1 MSEERVHELLYSCD
15 SRTELCE
22 MIARLEDK
30 NAKLQELCE
39 DMLDCIEIR
48 AAFGRP
54 PTDEMY
60 KRFADAARELGME
73 VGNGVEAQV

>member
-1 MSEERVHELLYSCD
+1 
-15 SRTELCE
+15 

-48 AAFGRP
+48 VAFGRP

-60 KRFADAARELGME
+60 KQFANVARELGME
-73 VGNGVEAQV
+73 V